1 MRSWEERGFSYKDEE
16 TKLEGQGV
24 EKQDKGFDGIVYQN
38 VSLRDQPARR
48 RGCVLPSPRVVHMCV
63 GSNDRR
69 NANRSLANKQF
80 SFSVGQRYK
89 QFHPLFIRAR
99 ERIC

>member
-1 MRSWEERGFSYKDEE
+1 MRSWAERGFSYKDEE

-24 EKQDKGFDGIVYQN
+24 EKQDKGFVGIVYQN

-63 GSNDRR
+63 RDLTTGEMLTEVWLTSSLVFQWGSGMN
-69 NANRSLANKQF
+69 S
-80 SFSVGQRYK
+80 STRY
-89 QFHPLFIRAR
+89 L
-99 ERIC
+99 